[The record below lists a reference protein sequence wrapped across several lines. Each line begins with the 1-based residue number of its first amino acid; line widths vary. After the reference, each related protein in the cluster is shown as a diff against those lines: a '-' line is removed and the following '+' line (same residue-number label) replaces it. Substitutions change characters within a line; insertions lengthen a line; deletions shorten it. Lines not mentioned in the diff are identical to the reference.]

1 MTTPRQRPETIERLG
16 RAVYPSLAMLA
27 GMELD
32 LFTPL
37 KDGPMTPGQLAD
49 ALEVNAGKLRPLL
62 YSLVAAGLL
71 EVVDERFS
79 NVPESQKFL
88 VRDSPDY
95 LGGRRV
101 FFARRWNSL
110 FKTSETIKTGIPQGK
125 LDYSTMTAQQLE
137 SYFRSI
143 YNQTVASAN
152 NLLARYD
159 FSSHRHLADV
169 GGGSGGLAITIAK
182 ACPGLKA
189 TVIDQPN
196 VIPFTQKF
204 IEEAGANEE
213 IEALAAD
220 AVEGTP
226 SGSYDV
232 AVLSALLP
240 VLSPQHARLVVLN
253 VGKVVK
259 PNGMIYIVDGGI
271 LDDSRLSPEEALA
284 NNLGFINQFDNGEAH
299 TEGERRAWLTEAGF
313 QDIERVLVPNDTGI
327 MTGRKMV

>member
-1 MTTPRQRPETIERLG
+1 MAPGQHRGLPGAQLELVTERFEDTAIGPFILAVRAFNAEIERQKIAERIMRSRVEPARQEICPNVLFSHHG
-16 RAVYPSLAMLA
+16 QRADTSSA
-27 GMELD
+27 
-32 LFTPL
+32 F
-37 KDGPMTPGQLAD
+37 
-49 ALEVNAGKLRPLL
+49 L

-88 VRDSPDY
+88 VRGSPDY

-125 LDYSTMTAQQLE
+125 LDYSTVTAQQLE
-137 SYFRSI
+137 SYFPSI

-204 IEEAGANEE
+204 IDEAGANEE

-220 AVEGTP
+220 AVEGTL
-226 SGSYDV
+226 SGT
-232 AVLSALLP
+232 ATGA
-240 VLSPQHARLVVLN
+240 
-253 VGKVVK
+253 G
-259 PNGMIYIVDGGI
+259 
-271 LDDSRLSPEEALA
+271 
-284 NNLGFINQFDNGEAH
+284 
-299 TEGERRAWLTEAGF
+299 LTERA
-313 QDIERVLVPNDTGI
+313 PAP
-327 MTGRKMV
+327 